1 MQTDLDRPLN
11 EDELELLDNLIASR
25 FREIEGLSDADLAAI
40 DDVDAFEDALQDM
53 LENIDDIEWPE
64 DEFTDDLEDFEDE
77 GDLGLL
83 GASQLDGFLTAIVSL
98 PNMLM
103 PSQWWPIMWGDYP
116 PEFDTSAEFE
126 QLSSLIFR
134 HMNSIA
140 NELMQQPE
148 QFEPIFTE
156 HKVKNRTYTIVDE
169 WCEGY
174 MQAVDLAL
182 ELGLELDNES
192 AMLLYPIGAF
202 TEAEGWSGHD
212 LQGILETENLQQSIV
227 HRVLDLHGHWLA
239 QRQHLVPTHT
249 GTPFRHN
256 EPRVGRNDPCPCGS
270 GKKFKKCCLH

>member
-25 FREIEGLSDADLAAI
+25 FSEIEGLSDADLAAI
-40 DDVDAFEDALQDM
+40 EDVDAFEDALQDM

-77 GDLGLL
+77 GDIGLL
-83 GASQLDGFLTAIVSL
+83 DVSQLDGFLTAIVSL
-98 PNMLM
+98 PMMIM
-103 PSQWWPIMWGDYP
+103 PSQWWPMLWGDYP
-116 PEFDTSAEFE
+116 PEFESLAEFE

-148 QFEPIFTE
+148 YFEPMFNE
-156 HKVKNRTYTIVDE
+156 HEVKNRTYMVVDE

-174 MQAVDLAL
+174 MQAVGLAM

-192 AMLLYPIGAF
+192 AIMLHPIRAF
-202 TEAEGWSGHD
+202 TEAEGWPGHD
-212 LQGILETENLQQSIV
+212 LPGIEETENLQQSIV
-227 HRVLDLHGHWLA
+227 QCVRELQGHWLA
-239 QRQHLVPTHT
+239 QRQPLQP
-249 GTPFRHN
+249 GNEPFRRA
-256 EPRVGRNDPCPCGS
+256 EARVGRNDPCHCGS